1 MTRTFTLRSGR
12 QPGRVPG
19 THGYRPR
26 WKAVAVTCV
35 LAGAVAGLSACGSG
49 GSGSSSGGHI
59 TLTELDDYP
68 AGLPQ
73 SAAFKW
79 LFSEYQK
86 THPGVTINRQSVA
99 GTEILPKLLSD
110 AQTHNLPDLAVP
122 DNPDMPNLVATH
134 QFLSLN
140 PDLAKWGQ
148 WNSYLAGSRAVTTV
162 KGQTYGIEIG
172 TNALGIIYNK
182 KIFAEAGITTLPK
195 TWAQLL
201 TVSKTIMSKVKGLT
215 YGAIGVGGG
224 CSGGWQILPW
234 IYQQGLD
241 VNDLTAPGMVAAVN
255 YWHELLTSGVANKE
269 IITQCQSTNDPQLVE
284 GKLAMVESGPWD
296 FPTLAA
302 DHFTDFGTFAIPL
315 LNSSAKP
322 SVPLGG
328 EVWTVPVTN
337 SATETAAWN
346 FIKWAQSPQILL
358 QFDQKLQYLSVRPA
372 LWPAQEKANPK
383 LTPFVDELKFAKG
396 RTSTLGVAFNTYSND
411 LNTAVVQ
418 VLEGQKTAQAALS
431 AAQSAAKASLAG
443 SGS

>member
-1 MTRTFTLRSGR
+1 MNGVSRLRSSRQATRSPGPRGR
-12 QPGRVPG
+12 L
-19 THGYRPR
+19 R
-26 WKAVAVTCV
+26 WQAVATACI
-35 LAGAVAGLSACGSG
+35 LASAATALTACSSSGSG
-49 GSGSSSGGHI
+49 GSSGGHV

-73 SAAFKW
+73 SAAFTW
-79 LFSEYQK
+79 LFSQYEK
-86 THPGVTINRQSVA
+86 THPNVTIERQSVA

-122 DNPDMPNLVATH
+122 DNPQIPNLAATK

-140 PDLAKWGQ
+140 SDLAKWGQ

-182 KIFAEAGITTLPK
+182 KIFAQAGITTLPT
-195 TWAQLL
+195 TWDQLL
-201 TVSKTIMSKVKGLT
+201 TVSKTIMSKVQGLT

-224 CSGGWQILPW
+224 CSGGWQLLPW
-234 IYQQGLD
+234 VYQQGLD

-255 YWHELLTSGVANKE
+255 FWHQLLTSGVANKE
-269 IITQCQSTNDPQLVE
+269 IITQCQSTNIPQLE
-284 GKLAMVESGPWD
+284 QGKLAMVESGPWD

-315 LNSSAKP
+315 VNASAKP

-328 EVWTVPVTN
+328 EVWTVPLTD
-337 SATETAAWN
+337 SAHQAAAWD
-346 FIKWAQSPQILL
+346 FIKWSQQPQILL
-358 QFDQKLQYLSVRPA
+358 QFDQKLQYLAVRPS

-418 VLEGQKTAQAALS
+418 VLEGQKSAPAALA

-443 SGS
+443 TGS

>member
-1 MTRTFTLRSGR
+1 MNDLFRLRSGR
-12 QPGRVPG
+12 QAYRTPVPRGRL
-19 THGYRPR
+19 R
-26 WKAVAVTCV
+26 WKAVATACI
-35 LAGAVAGLSACGSG
+35 LASAATALTACSSG
-49 GSGSSSGGHI
+49 GSGSSAGGHV

-73 SAAFKW
+73 SAAFTW
-79 LFSEYQK
+79 LFSQYEK
-86 THPGVTINRQSVA
+86 THPNVTIERQSVA

-110 AQTHNLPDLAVP
+110 AQTHSLPDLAVP
-122 DNPDMPNLVATH
+122 DNPQIPNLAATK

-182 KIFAEAGITTLPK
+182 KIFAQAGITTLPT

-201 TVSKTIMSKVKGLT
+201 TVSKTIMSKVQGLT

-224 CSGGWQILPW
+224 CSGGWQLLPW
-234 IYQQGLD
+234 VYQQGLD
-241 VNDLTAPGMVAAVN
+241 VDQLTAPGMVAAVN
-255 YWHELLTSGVANKE
+255 FWHQLLTSGVANKE
-269 IITQCQSTNDPQLVE
+269 IITQCQSTNIPQLE
-284 GKLAMVESGPWD
+284 QGKLAMVESGPWD
-296 FPTLAA
+296 FPTMAA

-315 LNSSAKP
+315 VDASAKP

-328 EVWTVPVTN
+328 EVWTVPLTD
-337 SATETAAWN
+337 SAHQAAAWD
-346 FIKWAQSPQILL
+346 FIKWSQQPQILL
-358 QFDQKLQYLSVRPA
+358 QFDQKLQYLSVRPS
-372 LWPAQEKANPK
+372 LWPAQEKSNPK

-418 VLEGQKTAQAALS
+418 VLEGQKSAPAALA

>member
-1 MTRTFTLRSGR
+1 MNGLSRLRSGR
-12 QPGRVPG
+12 QAHRRPAPRGRL
-19 THGYRPR
+19 H
-26 WKAVAVTCV
+26 WKAVATACI
-35 LAGAVAGLSACGSG
+35 LAGAATALTACSSG
-49 GSGSSSGGHI
+49 GSGSAAGGHI

-73 SAAFKW
+73 SDAFKW
-79 LFSEYQK
+79 LFSQYEN
-86 THPGVTINRQSVA
+86 THPNVTIDRQSVA

-122 DNPDMPNLVATH
+122 DNPQIPNLAATQ

-140 PDLAKWGQ
+140 SDLAKWGQ

-182 KIFAEAGITTLPK
+182 KIFAQAGITTLPT
-195 TWAQLL
+195 TWDQLL
-201 TVSKTIMSKVKGLT
+201 TVSKTIMSKVQGLT

-224 CSGGWQILPW
+224 CSGGWQLLPW
-234 IYQQGLD
+234 VYQQGLD
-241 VNDLTAPGMVAAVN
+241 VNQLTAPGMVAAVN
-255 YWHELLTSGVANKE
+255 FWHQLLTSGVANKE
-269 IITQCQSTNDPQLVE
+269 IITQCQSTNIPQLVQ

-315 LNSSAKP
+315 VDANAKP

-328 EVWTVPVTN
+328 EVWTVPITD
-337 SATETAAWN
+337 SAHQAAAWD
-346 FIKWAQSPQILL
+346 FIKWSQQPQILL
-358 QFDQKLQYLSVRPA
+358 QFDQKLQYLSVRPS

-418 VLEGQKTAQAALS
+418 VLEGQKTAPAALA
-431 AAQSAAKASLAG
+431 AAQAAAKASLAG

>member
-1 MTRTFTLRSGR
+1 MNDLFWLRSGR
-12 QPGRVPG
+12 QAHRTPVPRGRL
-19 THGYRPR
+19 R
-26 WKAVAVTCV
+26 WKAVATACI
-35 LAGAVAGLSACGSG
+35 LASAATALTACSSG
-49 GSGSSSGGHI
+49 GSGSSSSGHV

-73 SAAFKW
+73 SAAFTW
-79 LFSEYQK
+79 LFSQYEK
-86 THPGVTINRQSVA
+86 THPNVTIDRQSVA

-110 AQTHNLPDLAVP
+110 AQTHSLPDLAVP
-122 DNPDMPNLVATH
+122 DNPQIPNLAATQ

-140 PDLAKWGQ
+140 SDLAKWGQ

-182 KIFAEAGITTLPK
+182 KIFAQAGITTLPT

-201 TVSKTIMSKVKGLT
+201 TVSKTIMSKVQGLT

-224 CSGGWQILPW
+224 CSGGWQLLPW
-234 IYQQGLD
+234 VYQQGLD
-241 VNDLTAPGMVAAVN
+241 VDQLTAPGMVAAVN
-255 YWHELLTSGVANKE
+255 FWHQLLTSGVANKE
-269 IITQCQSTNDPQLVE
+269 IITQCQSTNIPQLE
-284 GKLAMVESGPWD
+284 QGKLAMVESGPWD
-296 FPTLAA
+296 FPTMAA

-315 LNSSAKP
+315 MDASAKP

-328 EVWTVPVTN
+328 EVWTVPITD
-337 SATETAAWN
+337 SAHQAAAWD
-346 FIKWAQSPQILL
+346 FIKWSQQPQILL
-358 QFDQKLQYLSVRPA
+358 QFDQKLQYLSVRPS

-418 VLEGQKTAQAALS
+418 VLEGQKSAPAALA